1 MKDVKDF
8 PRYKV
13 SKEGK
18 VYSFVGKKDAYELKP
33 QMVSQ
38 SKKKYLQIRLFNEEF
53 TQGKLFYLHK
63 LVWETFV
70 GDVPKGYE
78 INHKDENPRNC
89 DLDNLELLTRK
100 NNVLEYYRNKKGFV
114 LRDKRDEIIKDYET
128 LKSYADV
135 AAKWGCSETTIF
147 RVIKNKFF
155 VKRGGKNLIVD
166 STDKIVDFYTQND
179 MRNTNTREQL
189 GMEPC
194 RIGRKGVVRGD
205 NTANG
210 SEI

>member
-1 MKDVKDF
+1 M
-8 PRYKV
+8 
-13 SKEGK
+13 
-18 VYSFVGKKDAYELKP
+18 
-33 QMVSQ
+33 
-38 SKKKYLQIRLFNEEF
+38 FNEDF

-70 GDVPKGYE
+70 DDVPKGYE
-78 INHKDENPRNC
+78 INHIDENPRNC
-89 DLDNLELLTRK
+89 NLDNLELLTRK

-147 RVIKNKFF
+147 RVIKNKMF
-155 VKRGGKNLIVD
+155 VSKKGKNYIVD
-166 STDKIVDFYTQND
+166 SADKIVDFYTQND
-179 MRNTNTREQL
+179 MRNTTTREQL